1 MYTGMKPKERK
12 KPLLTMTNVS
22 QVFAVYPERPEL
34 IPKST
39 LIKVEG
45 TFGDEELAVS
55 MKSREG
61 WILIMPSMEQLGPNG
76 TQSSEMLKWVIGGFS
91 LTLVDSWC

>member
-1 MYTGMKPKERK
+1 MYTGMKPKEKK

-22 QVFAVYPERPEL
+22 QAFAVYPERPEL
-34 IPKST
+34 IPRST

-45 TFGDEELAVS
+45 TFGDEELAMT

-61 WILIMPSMEQLGPNG
+61 WILIMPSMEQLNPNN
-76 TQSSEMLKWVIGGFS
+76 TQSGEMLKWVIGKFCVH
-91 LTLVDSWC
+91 TN